1 MDAFRNQCARRHFM
15 LDKPLKS
22 LPCSGHQMQTHL
34 LHTNVSLGSQRD
46 GCWARDHNT
55 LPPAQTLED
64 EAFHLP
70 GLREV
75 RSLHLIPLQQKP
87 PQLSA
92 GVDHVFPFPR
102 SSSCKKIPFSFT
114 PYYNI
119 FFLPHLCIAFFL
131 HQAALLH
138 LLHFWGVK
146 EELCMVQ

>member
-1 MDAFRNQCARRHFM
+1 MRTCFLGERIKVMMLMSFLKAGYGWVQDQCARRHFM

-92 GVDHVFPFPR
+92 GVD
-102 SSSCKKIPFSFT
+102 CFSLPQIT
-114 PYYNI
+114 
-119 FFLPHLCIAFFL
+119 FL
-131 HQAALLH
+131 
-138 LLHFWGVK
+138 
-146 EELCMVQ
+146 

>member
-1 MDAFRNQCARRHFM
+1 MDGFRTQCARRHFM

-34 LHTNVSLGSQRD
+34 LHTNAGLGSQRD
-46 GCWARDHNT
+46 GCWARDCNT

-102 SSSCKKIPFSFT
+102 SPSCKKNASMFQITCLSYLSHFLLPRIIIYSFYLT
-114 PYYNI
+114 S
-119 FFLPHLCIAFFL
+119 A
-131 HQAALLH
+131 
-138 LLHFWGVK
+138 
-146 EELCMVQ
+146 